1 MKGPAGPFR
10 SGRTILNQ
18 SLGSRGTGHLPAAN
32 VLAVVPENVDETGAW
47 GRQKS
52 PKPRCGSR
60 SLVGAG
66 YSGVSMS
73 RWPRSGQGCSKASVN
88 ARPGDGRT
96 WTNAYRSHPRHP
108 SWDAWPRSSQVP
120 SVWPLFARSARPP
133 PSDPPWCPPNQHTD
147 GLGGSFEWASTR
159 SAPGMSRM
167 SSGRAAS
174 PRSPS
179 PSGGPSGRR
188 SLQGRF
194 DVLFGALHPRHA

>member
-1 MKGPAGPFR
+1 MALALEVHPHPADRVGPRQWLTRALGNMKGPAGPFR
-10 SGRTILNQ
+10 NGRTILNQ

-120 SVWPLFARSARPP
+120 SVWPLSRPIRS
-133 PSDPPWCPPNQHTD
+133 T
-147 GLGGSFEWASTR
+147 
-159 SAPGMSRM
+159 SAF
-167 SSGRAAS
+167 SS
-174 PRSPS
+174 
-179 PSGGPSGRR
+179 
-188 SLQGRF
+188 SL
-194 DVLFGALHPRHA
+194 VATETAY